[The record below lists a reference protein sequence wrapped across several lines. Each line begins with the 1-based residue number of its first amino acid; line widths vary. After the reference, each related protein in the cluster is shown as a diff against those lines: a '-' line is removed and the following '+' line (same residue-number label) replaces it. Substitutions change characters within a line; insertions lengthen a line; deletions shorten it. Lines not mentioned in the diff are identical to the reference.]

1 MDWAEEMTTLDDL
14 RRKAE
19 AVALGE
25 AAFLSEPGDIDMKSF
40 VEEDPEGQAALDA
53 NTQHMMTVGK
63 VPVRKD
69 AHWASGTFS
78 PCSRRDW
85 LDFHGAKP
93 TDTNVNYDIFG
104 MGEGIEDQIVNKYM
118 LAGQYVRIQERIT
131 INDPRLRM
139 PIVGKMDLLIRS
151 KKEFDVLFPLDDE
164 LVAVEA
170 KSTKDYGE
178 DYGWRVWLKYVPKKE
193 HVGQLVLYMK
203 AMGLKHG
210 YVSYYN
216 KNRSITVRFLVTRR
230 GDFERFYDAI
240 IQQYAETEA
249 SLAGPEPEIPKGF
262 RGKSFPC
269 IWFSRAPDHKDK
281 PAGTCAYFSH
291 CYAEHPIELAFP

>member
-1 MDWAEEMTTLDDL
+1 MTTLDDL

-63 VPVRKD
+63 VPVRRD
-69 AHWASGTFS
+69 AHWASGAFS
-78 PCSRRDW
+78 PCGRRDW
-85 LDFHGAKP
+85 LDFHGAIP
-93 TDTNVNYDIFG
+93 TDANMNYDIFG
-104 MGEGIEDQIVNKYM
+104 MGEGIEDQIVNKYI
-118 LAGQYVRIQERIT
+118 LAGQYVRVQDRIT

-151 KKEFDVLFPLDDE
+151 RREFDLLFPDDE

-170 KSTKDYGE
+170 KSTKDFGE
-178 DYGWRVWLKYVPKKE
+178 DYGWNVWKKYLPKKE

-203 AMGLKHG
+203 FFRLHHG
-210 YVSYYN
+210 YLAYYN
-216 KNRSITVRFLVTRR
+216 KQRSITVRYLVTRR

-240 IQQYAETEA
+240 IQRYMETEA
-249 SLAGPEPEIPKGF
+249 SLAGPEPGIPEGFKG
-262 RGKSFPC
+262 RAFPC
-269 IWFSRAPDHKDK
+269 VWFSRSPDHKNV
-281 PAGTCAYFSH
+281 PAGTCQYFSH
-291 CYAEHPIELAFP
+291 CFAEHPIELAFP

>member
-1 MDWAEEMTTLDDL
+1 MTTLDDL

-25 AAFLSEPGDIDMKSF
+25 AAFLSEPGDIDLKSF

-53 NTQHMMTVGK
+53 NTQYMMTVGK

-69 AHWASGTFS
+69 AHWASGAFS
-78 PCSRRDW
+78 PCGRRDW
-85 LDFHGAKP
+85 LDFHGAIP
-93 TDTNVNYDIFG
+93 TDANMNYDIFG
-104 MGEGIEDQIVNKYM
+104 MGEGIEDQIVNKYI
-118 LAGQYVRIQERIT
+118 LAGQYVRVQDRIT

-151 KKEFDVLFPLDDE
+151 RREFDLLFPDDE

-170 KSTKDYGE
+170 KSTKDFGE
-178 DYGWRVWLKYVPKKE
+178 DYGWNVWKKYLPKKE

-203 AMGLKHG
+203 FFRLHHG
-210 YVSYYN
+210 YLAYYN
-216 KNRSITVRFLVTRR
+216 KQRSITVRYLVTRR

-240 IQQYAETEA
+240 IQRYMETEA
-249 SLAGPEPEIPKGF
+249 SLAGPEPGIPEGFKG
-262 RGKSFPC
+262 RAFPC
-269 IWFSRAPDHKDK
+269 VWFSRSPDHKNV
-281 PAGTCAYFSH
+281 PAGTCQYFSH
-291 CYAEHPIELAFP
+291 CFAEHPIELAFP